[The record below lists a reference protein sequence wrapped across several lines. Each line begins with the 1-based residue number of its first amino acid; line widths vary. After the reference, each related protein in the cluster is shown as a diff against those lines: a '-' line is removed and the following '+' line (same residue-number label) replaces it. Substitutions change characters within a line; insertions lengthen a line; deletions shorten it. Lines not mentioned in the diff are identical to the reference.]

1 MIVRLFIYIENDIF
15 IDNEN
20 EIILIEQLRSIF
32 LLKNKNI
39 IYIYIYICPNHSKI
53 LGPSPPTNKH
63 AIRIFFF

>member
-39 IYIYIYICPNHSKI
+39 IYIYIFAQTIQKFWVRPRRQ
-53 LGPSPPTNKH
+53 TNML
-63 AIRIFFF
+63 